1 MVIIYDFDGTLTPY
15 SLPQYEI
22 IKKCGYNE
30 EKLMNRIAEKLTN
43 SEGLYEAYYK
53 CYIEIL
59 LENNILLTKENV
71 CLGADKVEFNN
82 GVIEYFKN
90 FQSQITGVKHYI
102 VTSGIKDY
110 VDKTVI
116 RKFVDGV
123 YGVTFNE
130 ENGIYKDI
138 DILLTDKKKV
148 DVIKQVQKD
157 NNETNNIIY
166 FGDGLTDSL
175 AFEYVHSIGGKN
187 VFIATKNESMETYK
201 KLNVKGI
208 IDKCFEPDFSMD
220 SELSKYIQTQ
230 IEEEKCK

>member
-30 EKLMNRIAEKLTN
+30 EMLMNRIEEKLTN
-43 SEGLYEAYYK
+43 SKSLYEAYYK

-59 LENNILLTKENV
+59 LENNILLTKANV

-90 FQSQITGVKHYI
+90 FQSQTTGVKHYI

-116 RKFVDGV
+116 RKLVAGV

-138 DILLTDKKKV
+138 DMLLTDKKKV
-148 DVIKQVQKD
+148 DFIKQVQKD
-157 NNETNNIIY
+157 NQETNNIIY
-166 FGDGLTDSL
+166 FGDGLTDGF

-187 VFIATKNESMETYK
+187 VFIATKKESMETYK
-201 KLNVKGI
+201 QLNVKGI
-208 IDKCFEPDFSMD
+208 IDKYFEPDFSM
-220 SELSKYIQTQ
+220 SSKLSKYIQTQ
-230 IEEEKCK
+230 IGEEKCK

>member
-30 EKLMNRIAEKLTN
+30 EMLMNRIEEKLTN
-43 SEGLYEAYYK
+43 SKSLYEAYYK

-59 LENNILLTKENV
+59 LENNILLTKANV

-90 FQSQITGVKHYI
+90 FQSQTTGVKHYI

-116 RKFVDGV
+116 RKLVDGV

-148 DVIKQVQKD
+148 DVIKHVQKD
-157 NNETNNIIY
+157 NKETNNIIY
-166 FGDGLTDSL
+166 FGDGLTDGF

-187 VFIATKNESMETYK
+187 VFIATKKESMETYK

>member
-1 MVIIYDFDGTLTPY
+1 MVVIYDFDGTLTPY

-22 IKKCGYNE
+22 IKKCGYDE
-30 EKLMNRIAEKLTN
+30 EKLMNRISEKLTN

-71 CLGADKVEFNN
+71 CLSADKIEFNN

-90 FQSQITGVKHYI
+90 FQSQITGVQHYI

-166 FGDGLTDSL
+166 FGDGLTDSF
-175 AFEYVHSIGGKN
+175 AFEYVNSIGGKN
-187 VFIATKNESMETYK
+187 VFIATKNESIETYK
-201 KLNVKGI
+201 QLNVKGI

>member
-22 IKKCGYNE
+22 IKECGYNE
-30 EKLMNRIAEKLTN
+30 EMLMNRIEEKLTN
-43 SEGLYEAYYK
+43 SKSLYEAYYK

-59 LENNILLTKENV
+59 LENNILLTKANV

-90 FQSQITGVKHYI
+90 FQSQTTGVKHYI

-116 RKFVDGV
+116 RKLVDGV

-130 ENGIYKDI
+130 KNGIYKDI
-138 DILLTDKKKV
+138 DMLLTDKKKV
-148 DVIKQVQKD
+148 DFIKQVQKD
-157 NNETNNIIY
+157 NQETNNIIY
-166 FGDGLTDSL
+166 FGDGLTDGF

-201 KLNVKGI
+201 QLNVKGI
-208 IDKCFEPDFSMD
+208 IDKYFEPDFSM
-220 SELSKYIQTQ
+220 SSKLSKYIKTQ

>member
-71 CLGADKVEFNN
+71 CLSADKIEFNN

-90 FQSQITGVKHYI
+90 FQSQITGVQHYI

-166 FGDGLTDSL
+166 FGDGLTDSF

-201 KLNVKGI
+201 QLNVKGI

>member
-30 EKLMNRIAEKLTN
+30 EMLMNRIEEKLTN
-43 SEGLYEAYYK
+43 SKSLYEAYYK

-59 LENNILLTKENV
+59 LENNILLTKANV

-90 FQSQITGVKHYI
+90 FQSQTTGVKHYI

-116 RKFVDGV
+116 RKLVDGV

-138 DILLTDKKKV
+138 DMLLTDKKKV
-148 DVIKQVQKD
+148 DFIKQVQKD
-157 NNETNNIIY
+157 NQETNNIIY
-166 FGDGLTDSL
+166 FGDGLTDGF

-187 VFIATKNESMETYK
+187 VFIATKKESMETYK
-201 KLNVKGI
+201 QLNVKGI
-208 IDKCFEPDFSMD
+208 IDKYFEPDFSTV
-220 SELSKYIQTQ
+220 SYTHLTLPTKLEV
-230 IEEEKCK
+230 

>member
-1 MVIIYDFDGTLTPY
+1 MVVIYDFDGTLTPY

-22 IKKCGYNE
+22 IKKCGYDE
-30 EKLMNRIAEKLTN
+30 EKLMNRISEKLTN

-90 FQSQITGVKHYI
+90 FQSQTTGVKHYI

-148 DVIKQVQKD
+148 DVIKHVQKD
-157 NNETNNIIY
+157 NKETNNIIY
-166 FGDGLTDSL
+166 FGDGLTDSF

-208 IDKCFEPDFSMD
+208 IDKCFKPDFSMD

>member
-30 EKLMNRIAEKLTN
+30 EKLINRVAEELTN
-43 SEGLYEAYYK
+43 SKGLYEAYYK
-53 CYIEIL
+53 CYTEIL

-71 CLGADKVEFNN
+71 CLGADKVKFNN

-90 FQSQITGVKHYI
+90 FQSRKTGVKHYI

-110 VDKTVI
+110 VNKTVI
-116 RKFVDGV
+116 GKYVDGV

-157 NNETNNIIY
+157 NKETNNIIY
-166 FGDGLTDSL
+166 FGDGLTDSF

-187 VFIATKNESMETYK
+187 VFIATKNESIETYK
-201 KLNVKGI
+201 QLNVKGI

>member
-22 IKKCGYNE
+22 IKKCGYDE
-30 EKLMNRIAEKLTN
+30 EKLMNRISEKLTN

-71 CLGADKVEFNN
+71 CLSADKIEFNN

-90 FQSQITGVKHYI
+90 FQSQITGVQHYI

-166 FGDGLTDSL
+166 FGDGLTDSF
-175 AFEYVHSIGGKN
+175 AFEYVNSIGGKN
-187 VFIATKNESMETYK
+187 VFIATKNESIETYK
-201 KLNVKGI
+201 QLNVKGI

>member
-22 IKKCGYNE
+22 IKKCGYDE
-30 EKLMNRIAEKLTN
+30 EKLMNRISEKLTN

-71 CLGADKVEFNN
+71 CLSADKIEFNN

-90 FQSQITGVKHYI
+90 FQSQITGVQHYI

-130 ENGIYKDI
+130 ENVIYKDI

-166 FGDGLTDSL
+166 FGDGLTDSF
-175 AFEYVHSIGGKN
+175 AFEYVNSIGGKN
-187 VFIATKNESMETYK
+187 VFIATKNESIETYK
-201 KLNVKGI
+201 QINVKGI

>member
-1 MVIIYDFDGTLTPY
+1 MIVIYDFDGTLTPY

-30 EKLMNRIAEKLTN
+30 EKLINRVAEELTN
-43 SEGLYEAYYK
+43 SKGLYEAYYK
-53 CYIEIL
+53 CYTEIL

-71 CLGADKVEFNN
+71 CLGADKVKFNN

-90 FQSQITGVKHYI
+90 FQSRKTGVKHYI

-110 VDKTVI
+110 VNKTVI
-116 RKFVDGV
+116 GKYVDGV

-148 DVIKQVQKD
+148 DVIKHVQKD
-157 NNETNNIIY
+157 NKETNNIIY
-166 FGDGLTDSL
+166 FGDGLTDSF

-187 VFIATKNESMETYK
+187 VFIAKKKESKETYK

>member
-30 EKLMNRIAEKLTN
+30 EMLMNRIEEKLTN
-43 SEGLYEAYYK
+43 SKSLYEAYYK

-59 LENNILLTKENV
+59 LENNILLTKANV

-90 FQSQITGVKHYI
+90 FQSQTTGVKHYI

-116 RKFVDGV
+116 RKLVDGV

-138 DILLTDKKKV
+138 DMLLTDKKKV
-148 DVIKQVQKD
+148 DFIKQVQKD
-157 NNETNNIIY
+157 NQETNNIIY
-166 FGDGLTDSL
+166 FGDGLTDGF

-187 VFIATKNESMETYK
+187 VFIAKKKESMETYK
-201 KLNVKGI
+201 QLNVKGI
-208 IDKCFEPDFSMD
+208 IDKYFEPDFSM
-220 SELSKYIQTQ
+220 SSKLSKYIQTQ
-230 IEEEKCK
+230 IGEEKCK

>member
-90 FQSQITGVKHYI
+90 FQSRKTGVKHYI

-110 VDKTVI
+110 VNKTVI
-116 RKFVDGV
+116 GKFVDGV

-157 NNETNNIIY
+157 NKETNNIIY
-166 FGDGLTDSL
+166 FGDGLTDSF

-220 SELSKYIQTQ
+220 SKLSKYIQTQ

>member
-71 CLGADKVEFNN
+71 CLSADKIEFNN

-90 FQSQITGVKHYI
+90 FQSQITGVQHYI

-166 FGDGLTDSL
+166 FGDGLTDSF
-175 AFEYVHSIGGKN
+175 AFEYVNSIGGKN
-187 VFIATKNESMETYK
+187 VFIATKNESIETYK
-201 KLNVKGI
+201 QLNVKGI

>member
-30 EKLMNRIAEKLTN
+30 EMLMNRIEEKLTN
-43 SEGLYEAYYK
+43 SKSLYEAYYK

-59 LENNILLTKENV
+59 LENNILLTKANV

-90 FQSQITGVKHYI
+90 FQSQTTGVKHYI

-116 RKFVDGV
+116 RKLVDGV

-138 DILLTDKKKV
+138 DMLLTDKKKV
-148 DVIKQVQKD
+148 DFIKQVQKD
-157 NNETNNIIY
+157 NQETNNIIY
-166 FGDGLTDSL
+166 FGDGLTDGF

-201 KLNVKGI
+201 QLNVKGI
-208 IDKCFEPDFSMD
+208 IDKYFEPDFSM
-220 SELSKYIQTQ
+220 SSKLNKYIQTQ
-230 IEEEKCK
+230 IGEEKCK

>member
-90 FQSQITGVKHYI
+90 FQSQTTGVKHYI

-123 YGVTFNE
+123 YGVIFNE
-130 ENGIYKDI
+130 ENEIYKDI

-157 NNETNNIIY
+157 NKETNNIIY
-166 FGDGLTDSL
+166 FGDGLTDSF
-175 AFEYVHSIGGKN
+175 AFEYVNSIGGKN

-208 IDKCFEPDFSMD
+208 IDKCFEPDFSMG
-220 SELSKYIQTQ
+220 SKLSKYIQTQ

>member
-22 IKKCGYNE
+22 IKKCGYDE
-30 EKLMNRIAEKLTN
+30 EKLMNRISEKLTN

-71 CLGADKVEFNN
+71 CLSADKIEFNN

-90 FQSQITGVKHYI
+90 FQSRKTGVKHYI

-157 NNETNNIIY
+157 NKETNNIIY
-166 FGDGLTDSL
+166 FGDGLTDSF

>member
-30 EKLMNRIAEKLTN
+30 EMLMNRIEEKLTN
-43 SEGLYEAYYK
+43 SKSLYEAYYK

-59 LENNILLTKENV
+59 LENNILLTKANV

-90 FQSQITGVKHYI
+90 FQSQTTGVKHYI

-116 RKFVDGV
+116 RKLVDGV

-138 DILLTDKKKV
+138 DMLLTDKKKV
-148 DVIKQVQKD
+148 DFIKQVQKD
-157 NNETNNIIY
+157 NQETNNIIY
-166 FGDGLTDSL
+166 FGDGLTDGF

-187 VFIATKNESMETYK
+187 VFIATKKESMETYK
-201 KLNVKGI
+201 QLNVKGI
-208 IDKCFEPDFSMD
+208 IDKYFEPDFRMS
-220 SELSKYIQTQ
+220 SKLSKYIQTQ
-230 IEEEKCK
+230 IGEEKCK

>member
-1 MVIIYDFDGTLTPY
+1 MVVIYDFDGTLTPY

-22 IKKCGYNE
+22 IKKCGYDE
-30 EKLMNRIAEKLTN
+30 EKLMNRISEKLTN

-90 FQSQITGVKHYI
+90 FQSQTTGVKHYI

-123 YGVTFNE
+123 YGVTFN
-130 ENGIYKDI
+130 
-138 DILLTDKKKV
+138 
-148 DVIKQVQKD
+148 
-157 NNETNNIIY
+157 
-166 FGDGLTDSL
+166 
-175 AFEYVHSIGGKN
+175 
-187 VFIATKNESMETYK
+187 
-201 KLNVKGI
+201 
-208 IDKCFEPDFSMD
+208 
-220 SELSKYIQTQ
+220 
-230 IEEEKCK
+230 

>member
-1 MVIIYDFDGTLTPY
+1 MIVIYDFDGTLTPY

-30 EKLMNRIAEKLTN
+30 EMLMNRIEEKLTN
-43 SEGLYEAYYK
+43 SKSLYEAYYK

-59 LENNILLTKENV
+59 LENNILLTKANV

-90 FQSQITGVKHYI
+90 FQSQTTGVKHYI

-116 RKFVDGV
+116 RKLVDGV

-138 DILLTDKKKV
+138 DMLLTDKKKV
-148 DVIKQVQKD
+148 DFIKQVQKD
-157 NNETNNIIY
+157 NQETNNIIY
-166 FGDGLTDSL
+166 FGDGLTDGF

-187 VFIATKNESMETYK
+187 VFIATKKESMETYK
-201 KLNVKGI
+201 QLNVKGI
-208 IDKCFEPDFSMD
+208 IDKYFEPDFSM
-220 SELSKYIQTQ
+220 SSKLSKYIQTQ
-230 IEEEKCK
+230 IGEEKCK

>member
-1 MVIIYDFDGTLTPY
+1 MVVIYDFDGTLTPY

-30 EKLMNRIAEKLTN
+30 EMLMNRIEEKLTN
-43 SEGLYEAYYK
+43 SKSLYEAYYK

-59 LENNILLTKENV
+59 LENNILLTKANV

-90 FQSQITGVKHYI
+90 FQSQTTGVKHYI

-116 RKFVDGV
+116 RKLVDGV

-138 DILLTDKKKV
+138 DMLLTDKKKV
-148 DVIKQVQKD
+148 DFIKQVQKD
-157 NNETNNIIY
+157 NQETNNIIY
-166 FGDGLTDSL
+166 FGDGLTDGF

-187 VFIATKNESMETYK
+187 VFIATKKESMETYK
-201 KLNVKGI
+201 QLNVKGI
-208 IDKCFEPDFSMD
+208 IDKYFEPDFSM
-220 SELSKYIQTQ
+220 SSKLSKYIQTQ
-230 IEEEKCK
+230 IGEEKCK

>member
-1 MVIIYDFDGTLTPY
+1 MIIIYDFDGTLTPY

-30 EKLMNRIAEKLTN
+30 EKLINRVAEELTN
-43 SEGLYEAYYK
+43 SKGLYEAYYK
-53 CYIEIL
+53 CYTEIL

-71 CLGADKVEFNN
+71 CLGADKVKFNN

-90 FQSQITGVKHYI
+90 FQSRKTGVKHYI

-157 NNETNNIIY
+157 NKETNNIIY

>member
-1 MVIIYDFDGTLTPY
+1 MIIIYDFDGTLTPY

-30 EKLMNRIAEKLTN
+30 EKLINRVAEELTN
-43 SEGLYEAYYK
+43 SKGLYEAYYK
-53 CYIEIL
+53 CYTEIL

-71 CLGADKVEFNN
+71 CLGADKVKFNY

-90 FQSQITGVKHYI
+90 FQSRKTGIKHYV

-110 VDKTVI
+110 VDKTAI

-130 ENGIYKDI
+130 ENGIYKNI
-138 DILLTDKKKV
+138 DKLVTDEKKV
-148 DVIKQVQKD
+148 DAIKDIQLH
-157 NNETNNIIY
+157 NEGTNKIIY
-166 FGDGLTDSL
+166 FGDGLTDEL
-175 AFEYVHSIGGKN
+175 AFQYVHKIGGKN
-187 VFIATKNESMETYK
+187 VFIASNNKSIENYN
-201 KLNVKGI
+201 KLNINGI
-208 IDKCFEPDFSMD
+208 IDKCFEADFSMD

>member
-1 MVIIYDFDGTLTPY
+1 MVVIYDFDGTLTPY

-22 IKKCGYNE
+22 IKKCGYDE
-30 EKLMNRIAEKLTN
+30 EKLMNRISEKLTN

-71 CLGADKVEFNN
+71 CLGADKVKFNN

-90 FQSQITGVKHYI
+90 FQSQTTGVKHYI

-110 VDKTVI
+110 VNKTVI
-116 RKFVDGV
+116 GKYVDGV

-148 DVIKQVQKD
+148 DVIKHVQKD
-157 NNETNNIIY
+157 NKETNNIIY
-166 FGDGLTDSL
+166 FGDGLTDSF

>member
-30 EKLMNRIAEKLTN
+30 EMLMNRIEEKLTN
-43 SEGLYEAYYK
+43 SKSLYEAYYK

-59 LENNILLTKENV
+59 LENNILLTKANV

-90 FQSQITGVKHYI
+90 FQSQTTGVKHYI

-116 RKFVDGV
+116 RKLVDGV

-138 DILLTDKKKV
+138 DMLLTDKKKV
-148 DVIKQVQKD
+148 DFIKQVQKD
-157 NNETNNIIY
+157 NQETNNIIY
-166 FGDGLTDSL
+166 FGDGLTDGF

-187 VFIATKNESMETYK
+187 VFIATKKESMEMYK
-201 KLNVKGI
+201 QLNVKGI
-208 IDKCFEPDFSMD
+208 IDKYFEPDFSM
-220 SELSKYIQTQ
+220 SSKLSKYIQTQ
-230 IEEEKCK
+230 IGEEKCK

>member
-1 MVIIYDFDGTLTPY
+1 MVVIYDFDGTLTPY

-22 IKKCGYNE
+22 IKKCGYDE

-71 CLGADKVEFNN
+71 CLSADKIEFNN

-90 FQSQITGVKHYI
+90 FQSQITGVQHYI

-166 FGDGLTDSL
+166 FGDGLTDSF

>member
-1 MVIIYDFDGTLTPY
+1 MIIIYDFDGTLTPY

-30 EKLMNRIAEKLTN
+30 EKLINRVAEELTN
-43 SEGLYEAYYK
+43 SKGLYEAYYK
-53 CYIEIL
+53 CYTEIL

-71 CLGADKVEFNN
+71 CLGADKVKFNN

-90 FQSQITGVKHYI
+90 FQSRKTGVKHYI

-166 FGDGLTDSL
+166 FGDGLTDSF

-187 VFIATKNESMETYK
+187 VFIATKNESIETYK
-201 KLNVKGI
+201 QLNVKGI

>member
-30 EKLMNRIAEKLTN
+30 EMLMNRIEEKLTN
-43 SEGLYEAYYK
+43 SKSLYEAYYK

-59 LENNILLTKENV
+59 LENNILLTKANV

-90 FQSQITGVKHYI
+90 FQSQTTGVKHYI

-116 RKFVDGV
+116 RKLVDGV

-138 DILLTDKKKV
+138 DMLLTDKKKV
-148 DVIKQVQKD
+148 DFIKQVQKD
-157 NNETNNIIY
+157 NQETNNIIY
-166 FGDGLTDSL
+166 FGDGLTDGF

-187 VFIATKNESMETYK
+187 VFIATKKESMETYK

>member
-22 IKKCGYNE
+22 VKKCGYNE
-30 EKLMNRIAEKLTN
+30 EKLMNRIAEKLIN

-82 GVIEYFKN
+82 GVIEYFIN
-90 FQSQITGVKHYI
+90 FQSQTTGVKHYI

-116 RKFVDGV
+116 KKFVDGV

-148 DVIKQVQKD
+148 DVIKQVQRD
-157 NNETNNIIY
+157 NKETNNIIY
-166 FGDGLTDSL
+166 FGDGLTDSF

-187 VFIATKNESMETYK
+187 VFIATKNESIETYK
-201 KLNVKGI
+201 QLNVKGI
-208 IDKCFEPDFSMD
+208 IDKFFEPDFSIGAK
-220 SELSKYIQTQ
+220 LSKYIQKQ
-230 IEEEKCK
+230 IEEEKRK

>member
-43 SEGLYEAYYK
+43 SEGLYEVYYK

-166 FGDGLTDSL
+166 FGDGLTDSF
-175 AFEYVHSIGGKN
+175 AFEYVNSIGGKN

-201 KLNVKGI
+201 QLNVKGI

>member
-123 YGVTFNE
+123 YGGTFNE

-166 FGDGLTDSL
+166 FGDGLTDSF

-220 SELSKYIQTQ
+220 SKLSKYIQTQ

>member
-166 FGDGLTDSL
+166 FGDGLTDSF

>member
-30 EKLMNRIAEKLTN
+30 EMLMNRIEEKLTN
-43 SEGLYEAYYK
+43 SKSLYEAYYK

-59 LENNILLTKENV
+59 LENNILLTKANV
-71 CLGADKVEFNN
+71 CLGTDKVEFNN

-90 FQSQITGVKHYI
+90 FQSQTTGVKHYI

-116 RKFVDGV
+116 RKLVDGV

-138 DILLTDKKKV
+138 DMLLTDKKKV
-148 DVIKQVQKD
+148 DFIKQVQKD
-157 NNETNNIIY
+157 NQETNNIIY
-166 FGDGLTDSL
+166 FGDGLTDGF

-187 VFIATKNESMETYK
+187 VFIATKKESMETYK
-201 KLNVKGI
+201 QLNVKGI
-208 IDKCFEPDFSMD
+208 IDKYFEPDFSM
-220 SELSKYIQTQ
+220 SSKLSKYIQTQ
-230 IEEEKCK
+230 IGEEKCK

>member
-30 EKLMNRIAEKLTN
+30 EMLMNRIEEKLTN
-43 SEGLYEAYYK
+43 SKSLYEAYYK

-59 LENNILLTKENV
+59 LENNILLTKANV

-90 FQSQITGVKHYI
+90 FQSQTTGVKHYI

-116 RKFVDGV
+116 RKLVDGV

-138 DILLTDKKKV
+138 DMLLTDKKKV
-148 DVIKQVQKD
+148 DFIKQVQKD
-157 NNETNNIIY
+157 NQETNNIIY
-166 FGDGLTDSL
+166 FGDGLTDGF

-201 KLNVKGI
+201 QLNVKGI
-208 IDKCFEPDFSMD
+208 IDKYFEPDFSM
-220 SELSKYIQTQ
+220 SSKLSKYIKTQ